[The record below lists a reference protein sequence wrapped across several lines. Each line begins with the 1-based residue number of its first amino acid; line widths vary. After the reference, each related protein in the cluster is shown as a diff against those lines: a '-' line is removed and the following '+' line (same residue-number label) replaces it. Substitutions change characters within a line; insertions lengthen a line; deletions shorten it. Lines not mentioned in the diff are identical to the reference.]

1 MKVKKVAKVFNE
13 LSFRKMYGYRGV
25 FLQFHELG
33 KEESWVLF
41 TYVRRLVLMK
51 WKLMFR
57 IHSSRGVFMRLVNG
71 QKIGCPSR
79 MHECWSPLK
88 INEDYILTWC
98 PIHPSLLDETSN
110 GELPKRK
117 NKIKEFW
124 MMDHPDFFFF
134 FWIRCLSNGPPLR
147 I

>member
-1 MKVKKVAKVFNE
+1 MSCRLEKCIVIEVFSYN
-13 LSFRKMYGYRGV
+13 FM
-25 FLQFHELG
+25 
-33 KEESWVLF
+33 SWVRRKVECYLVF

-134 FWIRCLSNGPPLR
+134 FFWKVF
-147 I
+147 